1 MKLPPAV
8 NVGVQSLGRV
18 EPDQTLQTAAGALS
32 RLTDIGMAWKKD
44 RDDAQQREA
53 GLAMSKSMSDFH
65 GKYTGKEYYTPDEIP
80 DDIDVRRTDNQ
91 VGPDGETVE
100 VPREN
105 IPAYEVY
112 PKLYQKFAEAN
123 AAASAGMIDDETV
136 REQWMLNTKGTITAG
151 YTNAVIDS
159 NEQQDRYLAKQLA
172 GQIENELNN
181 QKYGVAEALA
191 QDIKDPVAKQAV
203 MDRIAF
209 KQEDD
214 YYVNLMLAGA
224 DDPRALDE
232 MQVAIAALRDEDIP
246 SNLSPSQRLA
256 RATALESAVDK
267 QLAQRE
273 AIAAERKQQ
282 ITSDAWL
289 QIDAGDPR
297 IDESFVQSMF
307 DDGLINGSTMTA
319 MKRAIIKGREAQ
331 VEEQAVAADLD
342 SIAAGGYGID
352 PKDKK
357 ARAAVD
363 RRYEQYKTQSG
374 GENNIDPAVRIMREF
389 KVVPS
394 EVQGMFRANNRADGP
409 ALAQAAELW
418 RYAAS
423 YAPQSLNDFNDNEV
437 DVIKQVA
444 ARMDMGVNAPDAVEQ
459 IRRLDMMTPQQKVAL
474 KGASKEILKNN
485 EQALAEMS
493 NDQESFKNPWGW
505 VPFRQGVPDL
515 PMFMRSEFDAY
526 VESYMPQTGFDIKTA
541 QRMAFNE
548 IAKRYDRTD
557 VNGKNEIMKYP
568 PKAPTEQIRSLVAD
582 TYKGQ
587 LGEINKNYGR
597 GLKFDDI
604 KIQSDQRTELE
615 IMRGIKPTY
624 RAFVITDPE
633 TNTIEELP
641 RFQWDPE
648 KAAKSRRD
656 NLLKEAKAKREEDIA
671 RGKLD
676 FERRRANWRKQQ
688 AEKKQR
694 LDKQWKDSMG
704 ID

>member
-8 NVGVQSLGRV
+8 NIGVQSLGRV
-18 EPDQTLQTAAGALS
+18 EPDQTLQVAAGALS
-32 RLTDIGMAWKKD
+32 HLADLGMAWKKD
-44 RDDAQQREA
+44 RDDSQQREA
-53 GLAMSKSMSDFH
+53 GLAMSKSMSEFH
-65 GKYTGKEYYTPDEIP
+65 DKYTGRDYYTPDEIP
-80 DDIDVRRTDNQ
+80 DDIEVRRVDSQ
-91 VGPDGETVE
+91 VGPDGETIE
-100 VPREN
+100 VPRDN

-123 AAASAGMIDDETV
+123 ANASSGLIDDENV
-136 REQWMLNTKGTITAG
+136 RGEWMLNTKGTITNG

-181 QKYGVAEALA
+181 QKYGVAQALA

-203 MDRIAF
+203 MDQIAF

-224 DDPRALDE
+224 DDPKALDE
-232 MQVAIAALRDEDIP
+232 MQIAVAALRDEEMP

-256 RATALESAVDK
+256 RATAMESAVDR

-273 AIAAERKQQ
+273 AIAAEKKQQ

-297 IDESFVQSMF
+297 IDENFVQSMF

-319 MKRAIIKGREAQ
+319 MKRSIIKGRADQIED
-331 VEEQAVAADLD
+331 QAVVADLD
-342 SIAAGGYGID
+342 KVAAGGYGID

-363 RRYEQYKTQSG
+363 KRYEQYKTQAGDDNS
-374 GENNIDPAVRIMREF
+374 IDSAVRIMREF

-474 KGASKEILKNN
+474 KGMSKEILKNN
-485 EQALAEMS
+485 EQALADMS
-493 NDQESFKNPWGW
+493 NDQESFKTPWGW
-505 VPFRQGVPDL
+505 VPFKQGVPDL
-515 PMFMRSEFDAY
+515 PMFMKSEFDAY

-557 VNGKNEIMKYP
+557 VNGKDEIMKYP

-582 TYKGQ
+582 SYKGQ

-597 GLKFDDI
+597 GLKFSDI

-656 NLLKEAKAKREEDIA
+656 GLLQEAKAKREA
-671 RGKLD
+671 HLQQSKLD
-676 FERRRANWRKQQ
+676 FERRRSEWKKQQ
-688 AEKKQR
+688 ADRKQK
-694 LDKQWKDSMG
+694 LDKQWNDSMR

>member
-8 NVGVQSLGRV
+8 NIGVQSLGRV
-18 EPDQTLQTAAGALS
+18 EPDQTLQIAAGALS
-32 RLTDIGMAWKKD
+32 HLADLGMAWKKD
-44 RDDAQQREA
+44 RDDSQQREA
-53 GLAMSKSMSDFH
+53 GLAMSKSMSEFH
-65 GKYTGKEYYTPDEIP
+65 DKYTGRDYYTPDELP
-80 DDIDVRRTDNQ
+80 DDIEVRRTDSQ
-91 VGPDGETVE
+91 VGPDGETIE

-123 AAASAGMIDDETV
+123 ANASAGMIDDENV
-136 REQWMLNTKGTITAG
+136 RGEWMLNTKGTIVNG

-181 QKYGVAEALA
+181 QKYGVAAALA
-191 QDIKDPVAKQAV
+191 EDIKDPVAKQAV
-203 MDRIAF
+203 MDQIAF

-214 YYVNLMLAGA
+214 YYINLMLAGA

-232 MQVAIAALRDEDIP
+232 MQVAVAALRDEDMP

-256 RATALESAVDK
+256 RATAMESAVDR

-273 AIAAERKQQ
+273 AIAAEKKQQ

-297 IDESFVQSMF
+297 IDENFVQSMF

-319 MKRAIIKGREAQ
+319 MKRSIIKGRADQIED
-331 VEEQAVAADLD
+331 QAIVADLD
-342 SIAAGGYGID
+342 KVSAGGYGID

-363 RRYEQYKTQSG
+363 KRYEQYKSQAGDDNS
-374 GENNIDPAVRIMREF
+374 IDSAVRIMREF

-474 KGASKEILKNN
+474 KGMSKEILKNN
-485 EQALAEMS
+485 EQALADMS
-493 NDQESFKNPWGW
+493 NDQESFKTPWGW
-505 VPFRQGVPDL
+505 VPFKQGVPDL
-515 PMFMRSEFDAY
+515 PVFMKSEFDAY

-557 VNGKNEIMKYP
+557 INGKDEIMKYP
-568 PKAPTEQIRSLVAD
+568 PKAPTEQIRSLVSD

-597 GLKFDDI
+597 GLKFGDI
-604 KIQSDQRTELE
+604 KIQSDQQTELE
-615 IMRGIKPTY
+615 IMRGINPTY

-641 RFQWDPE
+641 RFKWDPE

-656 NLLKEAKAKREEDIA
+656 GLLQEAKTKREA
-671 RGKLD
+671 YLQQSKLD
-676 FERRRANWRKQQ
+676 FERRKAEWKKQQ
-688 AEKKQR
+688 ADKKQK
-694 LDKQWKDSMG
+694 LDKQWNDSMR

>member
-18 EPDQTLQTAAGALS
+18 EPDQTLQIAAGALS
-32 RLTDIGMAWKKD
+32 HLADVGMAWKKD
-44 RDDAQQREA
+44 RDDSQQREA
-53 GLAMSKSMSDFH
+53 GLAMSKSMSEFH
-65 GKYTGKEYYTPDEIP
+65 DKYTGKDYYTPDEIP
-80 DDIDVRRTDNQ
+80 DDIEVRRVDNQ
-91 VGPDGETVE
+91 VGPDGETIE

-136 REQWMLNTKGTITAG
+136 REEWMLNTKGTITAG

-181 QKYGVAEALA
+181 QKYGVAAALA

-203 MDRIAF
+203 MDQIAF

-224 DDPRALDE
+224 DDPKALDE
-232 MQVAIAALRDEDIP
+232 MQVAIAALRDEEIP

-273 AIAAERKQQ
+273 AIAAEKKQQ

-297 IDESFVQSMF
+297 IDESFVQGMF

-319 MKRAIIKGREAQ
+319 MKRAIIKSREDQ
-331 VEEQAVAADLD
+331 VEQQAVVADLD
-342 SIAAGGYGID
+342 MVAAGGYGID

-363 RRYEQYKTQSG
+363 KRYEQYKEQSG
-374 GENNIDPAVRIMREF
+374 DANSIDSAVRIMREF

-474 KGASKEILKNN
+474 KGMSKEILKNN
-485 EQALAEMS
+485 EQALADLS
-493 NDQESFKNPWGW
+493 NDQESFKTPWGW
-505 VPFRQGVPDL
+505 VPFKQGVPDL
-515 PMFMRSEFDAY
+515 PMFMKSEFDAY

-557 VNGKNEIMKYP
+557 INGKDEIMKYP
-568 PKAPTEQIRSLVAD
+568 PKAPTEQVRSLVAD

-597 GLKFDDI
+597 GLKFGDI

-615 IMRGIKPTY
+615 IMRGLKPTY

-656 NLLKEAKAKREEDIA
+656 SLLQEAKAKREEDLKQ
-671 RGKLD
+671 GKLD
-676 FERRRANWRKQQ
+676 FERRRAEWKKQQ
-688 AEKKQR
+688 AEKKQK
-694 LDKQWKDSMG
+694 LDKQWNDSMR

>member
-8 NVGVQSLGRV
+8 NIGVQSLGRV
-18 EPDQTLQTAAGALS
+18 EPDQTLQVAAGALS
-32 RLTDIGMAWKKD
+32 HLADLGMAWKKD
-44 RDDAQQREA
+44 RDDSQQREA
-53 GLAMSKSMSDFH
+53 GLAMSKSMSEFH
-65 GKYTGKEYYTPDEIP
+65 DKYTGRDYYTPDEIP
-80 DDIDVRRTDNQ
+80 DDIEVRRVDSQ
-91 VGPDGETVE
+91 VGPDGETIE
-100 VPREN
+100 VPRDN

-123 AAASAGMIDDETV
+123 ASASSGLIDDENV
-136 REQWMLNTKGTITAG
+136 RGEWMLNTKGTITNG

-181 QKYGVAEALA
+181 QKYGVAATLA

-203 MDRIAF
+203 MDQIAF

-232 MQVAIAALRDEDIP
+232 MQIAVAALRDEEMP

-256 RATALESAVDK
+256 RATAMESAVDR

-273 AIAAERKQQ
+273 AIAAEKKQQ

-297 IDESFVQSMF
+297 IDENFVQSMF

-319 MKRAIIKGREAQ
+319 MKRSIIKGRADQIED
-331 VEEQAVAADLD
+331 QAIVADLD
-342 SIAAGGYGID
+342 KVAAGGYGID

-363 RRYEQYKTQSG
+363 KRYEQYKTQAGDDNS
-374 GENNIDPAVRIMREF
+374 IDSAVRIMREF

-437 DVIKQVA
+437 GVIKQVA

-474 KGASKEILKNN
+474 KGMSKEILKNN
-485 EQALAEMS
+485 EQALADMS
-493 NDQESFKNPWGW
+493 NDQESFKTPWGW
-505 VPFRQGVPDL
+505 VPFKQGVPDL
-515 PMFMRSEFDAY
+515 PMFMKSEFDAY

-557 VNGKNEIMKYP
+557 VNGKDEIMKYP

-582 TYKGQ
+582 SYKGQ
-587 LGEINKNYGR
+587 LGEINRNYGR
-597 GLKFDDI
+597 GLKFGDI

-656 NLLKEAKAKREEDIA
+656 GLLQEAKAKREA
-671 RGKLD
+671 HLQQSKLD
-676 FERRRANWRKQQ
+676 FERRRSEWKKQQ
-688 AEKKQR
+688 ADRKQK
-694 LDKQWKDSMG
+694 LDKQWNDSMG